1 MEIPGMTK
9 AQVDLAFLQHRRGQL
24 RDWAALS
31 FDQKMEM
38 LAEMSEIVDAFAK
51 SRAKRADAARVAEEP
66 RSSDL

>member
-24 RDWAALS
+24 RDWAGLS

-38 LAEMSEIVDAFAK
+38 VAEMSEIADAFAK
-51 SRAKRADAARVAEEP
+51 SRAKRTETARAAENP
-66 RSSDL
+66 ST

>member
-38 LAEMSEIVDAFAK
+38 LAEMSEIADAFEQ
-51 SRAKRADAARVAEEP
+51 SRAKRAETARVSEKP
-66 RSSDL
+66 RSSDH

>member
-24 RDWAALS
+24 RDWATLS

-38 LAEMSEIVDAFAK
+38 LAEMSEVVDVFAK
-51 SRAKRADAARVAEEP
+51 SRAKRADESRVSEEP
-66 RSSDL
+66 L

>member
-1 MEIPGMTK
+1 MTK

-38 LAEMSEIVDAFAK
+38 VAEMAEIAEVFAC
-51 SRAKRADAARVAEEP
+51 SRAKREPADRVAEKPPQATGSE
-66 RSSDL
+66 RGV

>member
-38 LAEMSEIVDAFAK
+38 LAEMSEIADAFAK
-51 SRAKRADAARVAEEP
+51 SRAKRAETVRVAEKP
-66 RSSDL
+66 PAA